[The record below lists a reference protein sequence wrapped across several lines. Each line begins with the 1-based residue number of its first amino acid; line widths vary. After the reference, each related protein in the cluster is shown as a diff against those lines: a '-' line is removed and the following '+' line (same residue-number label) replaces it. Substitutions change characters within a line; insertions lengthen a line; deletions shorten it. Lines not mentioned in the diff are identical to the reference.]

1 MEALKLKRKAER
13 SHLTRLLNDIEAA
26 LAQESVTEE
35 QLCIFNER
43 LNQLRTDLRAT
54 YSDIVPLLSTTEAE
68 TEFERVVHYNDRATA
83 TSTKL
88 KQRLRQFQESE
99 NHALP
104 ATPTEPVQRT
114 HQPAVQLPQVDLMK
128 FDGQPSLRMLF

>member
-1 MEALKLKRKAER
+1 METLKLKRKAER

-26 LAQESVTEE
+26 LAHESVTEV

-43 LNQLRTDLRAT
+43 LNQLHTDLRAT
-54 YSDIVPLLSTTEAE
+54 YSDIVPLLSTTEAG
-68 TEFERVVHYNDRATA
+68 TEFERVVDYNDRAKA

-88 KQRLRQFQESE
+88 KHRLRQFQESQ

-104 ATPTEPVQRT
+104 TTPTDPYNART
-114 HQPAVQLPQVDLMK
+114 SLPSS
-128 FDGQPSLRMLF
+128 F